1 MADPIAEAIARVRE
15 LDAAATKGPWVRGIG
30 NEYRLVRRG
39 LAETVAADCGAD
51 NGNLIAFY
59 RTAAPALADECER
72 LRERVSVLEEALRPF
87 QFRDTHFIGCRRAG
101 FGGEPHNDHDWSN
114 GREPAT
120 ACSDHCWAARAALE
134 GK

>member
-1 MADPIAEAIARVRE
+1 MTPDEAIEQARWYERE
-15 LDAAATKGPWVRGIG
+15 DIATTLREEANVLA
-30 NEYRLVRRG
+30 NEV
-39 LAETVAADCGAD
+39 
-51 NGNLIAFY
+51 
-59 RTAAPALADECER
+59 ER
-72 LRERVSVLEEALRPF
+72 LRERVRALEKALRPF

-120 ACSDHCWAARAALE
+120 ACSTHCWAARAALE